1 MSVQRTV
8 STEAALP
15 AAREIESRPQQA
27 GIVVGRWA
35 KSNKR
40 LLVPIGL
47 IAWDIL
53 LALTLWQAAFIVQ
66 SLWGRGPLSVF
77 AIVSV
82 IPNVVVWVGLRAA
95 LGLYPGYGLSQ
106 VEELRRQ
113 TFALFATI
121 AITTVFAF
129 ASQASGS
136 LSRMLLFAWSLGL
149 LLLAPVARYFI
160 KRAMMRVGL
169 WGKPI
174 VVLGAREA
182 GAHLLRALKQ
192 DWQLGFRP
200 VAVFDNRVAPTDGTL
215 GGVPYG
221 GTLTDAVA
229 LAREHKI
236 DTAIFAM
243 PYTRREHLA
252 KFVELGKLT
261 FRHMV
266 VIPDLAGITNSAV
279 VARDLCGTFGVEI
292 KHNLLDPWAQRL
304 KRVLDIIATVL
315 GGLLILPLILML
327 CLLVWIESRGPIFYA
342 DKRMG
347 RDGTLFSCVKFR
359 TMVPDA
365 ESLLQRLLAEDDEI
379 REEYSKYHKLR
390 NDPRVTYIGRF
401 LRKTS
406 LDELPQLWNVLRGEM
421 SLVGPRPYLPRESE
435 DIGTTQKEIL
445 RVTPGIT
452 GPWQVTGRNHAS
464 FEERVRM
471 DAYYV
476 RDWSVWLDLVLL
488 ARTVWCLLIRRN
500 AY

>member
-1 MSVQRTV
+1 MSVQRTID
-8 STEAALP
+8 TEAAFP
-15 AAREIESRPQQA
+15 AVRHIESVPQA

-35 KSNKR
+35 KSKAR
-40 LLVPIGL
+40 PLVPVVL
-47 IAWDIL
+47 ISWDIL
-53 LALTLWQAAFIVQ
+53 LALTLWQAAFVLQ
-66 SLWGRGPLSVF
+66 SLWGHGPLSVF
-77 AIVSV
+77 ALAIVV
-82 IPNVVVWVGLRAA
+82 PNVVVWVGLRAA
-95 LGLYPGYGLSQ
+95 LGLYPGYGLGQ

-121 AITTVFAF
+121 AITTVFAYAYP
-129 ASQASGS
+129 ASDS
-136 LSRMLLFAWSLGL
+136 LSRVLLFAWALGL

-182 GAHLLRALKQ
+182 GAHLLRVLKR
-192 DWQLGFRP
+192 DWQLGFKP
-200 VAVFDNRVAPTDGTL
+200 VAVFDNRVAPAEGTL
-215 GGVPYG
+215 EGVPYG

-229 LAREHKI
+229 LAREHDI

-243 PYTRREHLA
+243 PHTQRQHLA
-252 KFVELGKLT
+252 KFVELAKLT

-266 VIPDLAGITNSAV
+266 IIPDLAGITNSAV
-279 VARDLCGTFGVEI
+279 VARDLCGTFGVEV

-304 KRVLDIIATVL
+304 KRVLDVIVTVL
-315 GGLLILPLILML
+315 GGLLVLPLILML

-365 ESLLQRLLAEDDEI
+365 ESLLQQMLAEDDEL
-379 REEYSKYHKLR
+379 RQEYLKYHTLS
-390 NDPRVTYIGRF
+390 NDPRVTYMGRF

-421 SLVGPRPYLPRESE
+421 SLVGPRPYLPRESD
-435 DIGTTQKEIL
+435 DIGATQREIL

-452 GPWQVTGRNHAS
+452 GPWQVAGRNHTS
-464 FEERVRM
+464 FDERVRM
-471 DAYYV
+471 DACYV

-488 ARTVWCLLIRRN
+488 ARTVRCLLLSRT